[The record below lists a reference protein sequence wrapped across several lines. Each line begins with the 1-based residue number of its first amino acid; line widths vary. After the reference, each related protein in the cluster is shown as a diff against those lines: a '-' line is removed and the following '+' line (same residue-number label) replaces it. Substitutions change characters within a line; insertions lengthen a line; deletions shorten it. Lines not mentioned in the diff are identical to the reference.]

1 MRHNHKLSIH
11 KTHIITKHFWWAR
24 GFFNRLKLNFFEKKS
39 IQMVTIFRKKKRKY
53 FLSGTSI

>member
-1 MRHNHKLSIH
+1 MRHNHKLSIR

-39 IQMVTIFRKKKRKY
+39 IQMVTIFRKKK
-53 FLSGTSI
+53 